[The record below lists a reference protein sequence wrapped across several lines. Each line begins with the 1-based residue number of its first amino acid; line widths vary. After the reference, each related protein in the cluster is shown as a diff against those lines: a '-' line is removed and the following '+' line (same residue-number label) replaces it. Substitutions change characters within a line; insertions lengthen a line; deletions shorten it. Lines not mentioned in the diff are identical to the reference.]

1 MARKIYPRQGL
12 GVGCRGF
19 LVEVRGMEDID
30 VIFAKQWGNARHANE
45 FGIDPIGYAIFSF

>member
-19 LVEVRGMEDID
+19 MVEVRGMEDID
-30 VIFAKQWGNARHANE
+30 VIFAKQWGYCSPRK
-45 FGIDPIGYAIFSF
+45 